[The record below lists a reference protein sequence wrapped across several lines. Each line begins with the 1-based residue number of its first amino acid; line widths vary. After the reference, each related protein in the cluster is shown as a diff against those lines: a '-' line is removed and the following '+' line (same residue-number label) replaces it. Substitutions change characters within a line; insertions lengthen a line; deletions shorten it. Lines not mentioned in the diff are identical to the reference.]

1 MKKNLKSIA
10 KFTAAGL
17 ACTALVGAMSCNVE
31 TIAQSNNIAGVSCAF
46 DWCSHKKIK
55 ILKTYEI
62 KSARFADLY
71 KLGFLVGPG
80 QSYSVDSSSNEST
93 SIQATVGVKS
103 GFLSSEL
110 GVTIVKGSSKSVRIS
125 GKNNTKFKLPLYQS
139 DYYNGKS
146 MRIDYQRK
154 TSQGDLLNNC
164 KYESYVNE
172 LNRIGTFDEAEIFL
186 LK

>member
-31 TIAQSNNIAGVSCAF
+31 TIAQSNDIAGVSCAF

-62 KSARFADLY
+62 KSVRLAKLY
-71 KLGFLVGPG
+71 KLGFIVGPG
-80 QSYSVDSSSNEST
+80 QTYSVETESHEST
-93 SIQATVGVKS
+93 SIQASTGIKS
-103 GFLSSEL
+103 DFLSAEL
-110 GVTIVKGSSKSVRIS
+110 GVTIEKGTSKSVRIS

-154 TSQGDLLNNC
+154 TSQGDLLSNC
-164 KYESYVNE
+164 KYESYVGQ
-172 LNRIGTFDEAEIFL
+172 LNQIGTFDEAEIFL

>member
-31 TIAQSNNIAGVSCAF
+31 TIAQSNDIAGVACAF

-55 ILKTYEI
+55 ILKTYDI
-62 KSARFADLY
+62 KSVRFSKLY
-71 KLGFLVGPG
+71 KIGFIVAPG
-80 QSYSVDSSSNEST
+80 QTYAVDTESHEST

-110 GVTIVKGSSKSVRIS
+110 GVTIEKGTSKSVRIS
-125 GKNNTKFKLPLYQS
+125 GTNHTKFKLPLYQS
-139 DYYNGKS
+139 DYYNGKT

-172 LNRIGTFDEAEIFL
+172 LNKIGTFDEAEIFL